1 MIPRLVAR
9 RTGRW
14 FDNRLRLSSIS
25 RHTIAKVFPD
35 QWTFMMGEIALY
47 SFLVLLL
54 TGTYLTFF
62 FEPSTAETYTGSYPP
77 LQGSEVSA
85 AYGSAVALSYDVRAG
100 LLMRQAHHWA
110 ALIFIGAIAVH
121 LCRIFFT
128 GAFRRPRE
136 INWLVGLT
144 MLLLAVLNGFAGYSL
159 PDDLLSGTGL
169 RIAAAV
175 LLSIPVV
182 GVWLQFLVFGGEFP
196 GQELEQRMYAAHIL
210 LIPGVIAALITVHMA
225 VLIRQKHTQF
235 PGPGR
240 RDSNVVGSRMWPT
253 YAFRSISLLCGV
265 AAAVFGLGGLVQINP
280 IWLCGPLQSGRGDS
294 TRAAGLV
301 RRVAGRRAAPVPT
314 VGVPPLR
321 VPGA

>member
-1 MIPRLVAR
+1 
-9 RTGRW
+9 
-14 FDNRLRLSSIS
+14 
-25 RHTIAKVFPD
+25 
-35 QWTFMMGEIALY
+35 
-47 SFLVLLL
+47 
-54 TGTYLTFF
+54 
-62 FEPSTAETYTGSYPP
+62 
-77 LQGSEVSA
+77 
-85 AYGSAVALSYDVRAG
+85 
-100 LLMRQAHHWA
+100 MRQAHHWA

-182 GVWLQFLVFGGEFP
+182 GAWLQFLVFGGEFP

-210 LIPGVIAALITVHMA
+210 LIPGLIAVLITVHMA

-265 AAAVFGLGGLVQINP
+265 AAAVVRPGWPRPDQSDLAL
-280 IWLCGPLQSGRGDS
+280 GPLQSRRGH
-294 TRAAGLV
+294 RPRPAGLV
-301 RRVAGRRAAPVPT
+301 RRVAGRRAAPVPA
-314 VGVPPLR
+314 VGVPRLR
-321 VPGA
+321 VPGPQRVLGRRGAPG